1 MTLSGVV
8 DVCDFQESSAL
19 PSWGSTTSLKHFAM
33 LRTSANFLRGP
44 KRQAYGLKRMTS
56 TTAPHLV
63 TPKEVSELTRSNPIS
78 VSVVDSSWFMPNSP
92 RKAKDEFLAKRIP
105 TAQYLDLDEVASD
118 HELGLKHMMPD
129 PKTFA
134 EACGMLTN
142 QGEVLSG
149 LN

>member
-1 MTLSGVV
+1 M
-8 DVCDFQESSAL
+8 
-19 PSWGSTTSLKHFAM
+19 H
-33 LRTSANFLRGP
+33 FLRAS
-44 KRQAYGLKRMTS
+44 KRHAYGLRRMSS
-56 TTAPHLV
+56 TTTPYLV

-78 VSVVDSSWFMPNSP
+78 VSVLDSSWFMPDSP

-134 EACGMLTN
+134 EACGMF
-142 QGEVLSG
+142 
-149 LN
+149 